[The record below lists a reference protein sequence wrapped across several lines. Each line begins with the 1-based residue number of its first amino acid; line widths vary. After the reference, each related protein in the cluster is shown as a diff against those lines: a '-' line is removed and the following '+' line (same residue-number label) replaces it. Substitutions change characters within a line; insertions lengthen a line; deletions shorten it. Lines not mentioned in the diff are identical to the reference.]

1 MEIKTLQNASRD
13 VGKLQALLEARE
25 RKNETADKVY
35 MKMEL
40 TENTELSIVC
50 PIDDMLSEDHF
61 QSELRIKLVCLHL
74 RQMVP

>member
-1 MEIKTLQNASRD
+1 MEIKTLQNACRD
-13 VGKLQALLEARE
+13 VGKLQAHLKARE
-25 RKNETADKVY
+25 RKNETADNGY

-61 QSELRIKLVCLHL
+61 
-74 RQMVP
+74 